1 MVTRQAPFST
11 FPRNP
16 ALGRVN
22 RPIYG
27 VLVLRLRILRRYF
40 PREKLARGGACVTWL
55 VTSRRRGDDRLAL
68 RRRHLVLLSLA
79 ERCPP
84 PPFLNSELLATTAC
98 RRPHSHSLPK
108 MDTQPLWQARRAV
121 SACVDKLCVC
131 KQSKCFLLPSPLSS
145 HPSPPPTRLKYVTR
159 LCTQYVRC
167 S

>member
-55 VTSRRRGDDRLAL
+55 VTSRRRGMTGSPSAAAILCCCRWRKD
-68 RRRHLVLLSLA
+68 V
-79 ERCPP
+79 P

-108 MDTQPLWQARRAV
+108 MDTQPLWQHAV
-121 SACVDKLCVC
+121 LYQPVLI
-131 KQSKCFLLPSPLSS
+131 SS
-145 HPSPPPTRLKYVTR
+145 VFASNQNAFYCPRPCQATRVPHPHA
-159 LCTQYVRC
+159 
-167 S
+167 